1 MAVSPLTTGAI
12 TSKPLHVMRILSV
25 LCAAWSVD
33 EVLMSEGSR
42 IVGIR
47 FGHVSATQFGA
58 PIFLCAYARAYAQD
72 WDPICKAMD
81 EQINRVAVRH
91 CRQHLPGGW
100 PISTTSTTMRVP
112 LAAMRDRYCGVLH
125 GRQLG
130 GARFL
135 KAVRAHRFS
144 LASCAAHPMRIM
156 RAIPCSGAVPCSVCQ
171 RRARVR
177 EGCSCRYEL
186 HDPMTLT
193 VPQRKLNPAGPG
205 VLGNNLLFCADLE
218 PSRTGF

>member
-12 TSKPLHVMRILSV
+12 TSKPLHVMRIRSV

-47 FGHVSATQFGA
+47 FGHVSATQFSA

-81 EQINRVAVRH
+81 EQIDRVAVRH

-100 PISTTSTTMRVP
+100 PISTISTTMRVP

-144 LASCAAHPMRIM
+144 LASCAAHPMR
-156 RAIPCSGAVPCSVCQ
+156 
-171 RRARVR
+171 RRALVTPHTEPRSCTSCVQSLVR
-177 EGCSCRYEL
+177 EQSLAASASAGRACEWAARAGTSS
-186 HDPMTLT
+186 MT
-193 VPQRKLNPAGPG
+193 R
-205 VLGNNLLFCADLE
+205 
-218 PSRTGF
+218 